1 MTQQSYQWLCN
12 YSVMRLSNF
21 PLVVWKSSKILR
33 LYEVVIGSKGTWTK
47 YFYTWF
53 FFKFYIPLLISK
65 CKCLQFMYDVSF
77 KGNLSGWCYLTHLK
91 MSPTAWGTHCSFLG
105 SVLLWSIMHACI
117 VLALKP
123 VQVPRGL
130 GSLKY
135 CMGIL
140 AMVGN
145 NVLADYLLSTEV
157 DM

>member
-1 MTQQSYQWLCN
+1 MVLPDTLED
-12 YSVMRLSNF
+12 VTHRMRH
-21 PLVVWKSSKILR
+21 PLQLP
-33 LYEVVIGSKGTWTK
+33 GQCT
-47 YFYTWF
+47 
-53 FFKFYIPLLISK
+53 PLK
-65 CKCLQFMYDVSF
+65 
-77 KGNLSGWCYLTHLK
+77 H
-91 MSPTAWGTHCSFLG
+91 
-105 SVLLWSIMHACI
+105 HACI